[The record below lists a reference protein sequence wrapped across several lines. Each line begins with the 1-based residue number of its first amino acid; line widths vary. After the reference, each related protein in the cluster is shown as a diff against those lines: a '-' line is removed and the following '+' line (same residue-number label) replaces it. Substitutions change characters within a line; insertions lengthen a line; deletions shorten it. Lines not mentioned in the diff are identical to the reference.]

1 MGPAAIPKSYCSLDA
16 AEPAGWRVAAAYGWL
31 GSSLDFGGV
40 PRVDFS
46 ERSVLASAS
55 RQLPGGFTVQVGA
68 GAVLGGSFDAPGA
81 PAEVLPG
88 PLFQAQASWLALD
101 GRGAVP
107 FLALTAG
114 LSGSWT
120 RTRGPSGEVALSALD
135 LSLSASAGK
144 AIAGVVAPYL
154 GVKVFGGPVYW
165 TWAGQPVTGTDAYH
179 YQVAVGVAAALPWGL
194 DLVAEAA
201 PFGARS
207 ATISVGWAF

>member
-1 MGPAAIPKSYCSLDA
+1 VGPAAIPKSYCTLDA
-16 AEPAGWRVAAAYGWL
+16 GEPAGWRVAAAYGWL
-31 GSSLDFGGV
+31 ASSLEFGDG

-46 ERSVLASAS
+46 ERSLLASAS
-55 RQLPGGFTVQVGA
+55 RQFPGGFTVQVGA

-88 PLFQAQASWLALD
+88 PIFQAQASWLALD
-101 GRGAVP
+101 GRGAAP

-120 RTRGPSGEVALSALD
+120 RTRGASGEAALSALD

-154 GVKVFGGPVYW
+154 GIKVFGGPVSW
-165 TWAGQPVTGTDAYH
+165 TWAGRPVTGTDAHH
-179 YQVAVGVAAALPWGL
+179 YQVAIGVAAALPWGL
-194 DLVAEAA
+194 DLLAEGS
-201 PFGARS
+201 PLGERS
-207 ATISVGWAF
+207 ATISAGWAF